1 MEVYECIRNRRTVR
15 EFKSDPV
22 PEAVVRKILR
32 AGRWAPS
39 SSNSQPWHFVVVS
52 SPDTLATLGSIATQG
67 SFIGQA
73 PLAIAIVMADA
84 RRPQLDA
91 GRALQQMELVAW
103 SEGLGTCFVGM
114 RAEEQQVA
122 IKELLGIPADYE
134 LITVLPFGYRQE
146 QPSSGRVGTPRKPMA
161 EIAHRERFGT
171 SYVNN

>member
-1 MEVYECIRNRRTVR
+1 
-15 EFKSDPV
+15 
-22 PEAVVRKILR
+22 
-32 AGRWAPS
+32 
-39 SSNSQPWHFVVVS
+39 
-52 SPDTLATLGSIATQG
+52 
-67 SFIGQA
+67 
-73 PLAIAIVMADA
+73 
-84 RRPQLDA
+84 
-91 GRALQQMELVAW
+91 MELVAW

-171 SYVNN
+171 SYVNS